1 MMNRYRTILLAA
13 MTVGLAACGGG
24 ESDSRPTSQA
34 TGGDESPPPVSAGT
48 DAGTSDLALPDGVT
62 AGMVDDGKSI
72 FAGRGICATCHG
84 PDATGIPNLGGNLTD
99 GEWIHSDGSFDGI
112 VQTIVDGVPAG
123 ASTVGMPMPPR
134 GGSGISDDQVKAVAA
149 YVWTLSR

>member
-1 MMNRYRTILLAA
+1 MMKRYRTILLATL
-13 MTVGLAACGGG
+13 TVGLAACGGD

-34 TGGDESPPPVSAGT
+34 TSGDESPPPVSAGT
-48 DAGTSDLALPDGVT
+48 AAGTSELLLPDGVT
-62 AGMVDDGKSI
+62 AEMVDDGKSI
-72 FAGRGICATCHG
+72 FTGRGICATCHG

-99 GEWIHSDGSFDGI
+99 GEWIHSDGSLDGI
-112 VQTIVDGVPAG
+112 VGAIVDGVPAG